1 MDATKLLT
9 EKLALSRELATLR
22 PEIEHLRSQ
31 AASHQTLL
39 AEKLSLQRQLSTAQ
53 VELETEKR
61 TAQRVL
67 AKEGG
72 RQAEDAKLEAQLD
85 SLQTEL
91 AKERRERQKVERE
104 AQKIGADYEG
114 KQTVLESRLEAF
126 KNKLRTTKEQLK
138 ETQIELQTTRASAAA
153 QASSAPVENRVRV
166 GTNNSKKR
174 SFAQLDTDA
183 TIGTPGFLPATKKS
197 KRSSTL
203 LGDKSTFSI
212 TPFLN
217 RTASVAPESPPK
229 AGEDD
234 DDAGEAVHAQEKE
247 GDGAEEDGDG
257 AAEEEAVATEA
268 TPSGNPTKQ
277 NTKNK
282 TKKEVAMKEPAP
294 PTAKAGKPS
303 VKGARARKAKVAPI
317 LEQVQEEGNDEN
329 VPSPSPQGAKVSKL
343 QPKLKSKAVEFSDS
357 TDEPTFIKR
366 KRKILGGGLGKT
378 LFDDDDGDQGKGGD
392 RGLFGGARAFGTL
405 GRTGLGNQKLGARL
419 GGSAGGFGAFS
430 PLKKDRK
437 ASGL

>member
-1 MDATKLLT
+1 MDSTKLLT

-39 AEKLSLQRQLSTAQ
+39 AEKLSLQRQLSTVR

-61 TAQRVL
+61 TTQRVL

-85 SLQTEL
+85 SLQAEL

-104 AQKIGADYEG
+104 AQKIGTEYEG

-126 KNKLRTTKEQLK
+126 RNKLRTTKEQLK
-138 ETQIELQTTRASAAA
+138 ETQVELQTSRASAAT
-153 QASSAPVENRVRV
+153 QASLAPTENSLRA
-166 GTNNSKKR
+166 GGHNSKKR
-174 SFAQLDTDA
+174 SLVQLDTDA
-183 TIGTPGFLPATKKS
+183 TIGTPGFLPAAKKS
-197 KRSSTL
+197 KRGSAL
-203 LGDKSTFSI
+203 PGDKSTFSI

-229 AGEDD
+229 AGEC
-234 DDAGEAVHAQEKE
+234 GEADEGNHAREQEK
-247 GDGAEEDGDG
+247 DV
-257 AAEEEAVATEA
+257 AAEDNVVATEA
-268 TPSGNPTKQ
+268 TPSGKPTKQ
-277 NTKNK
+277 NAKNE
-282 TKKEVAMKEPAP
+282 TKKEPASKKSAASN
-294 PTAKAGKPS
+294 AKGGRSNP
-303 VKGARARKAKVAPI
+303 KGALSRKAKAAST

-329 VPSPSPQGAKVSKL
+329 VPPAGPEEAETSKL
-343 QPKLKSKAVEFSDS
+343 QPKLKSKAVDFSDNA
-357 TDEPTFIKR
+357 DEPTFIKR
-366 KRKILGGGLGKT
+366 KRKILGGGLGRT
-378 LFDDDDGDQGKGGD
+378 LFDDDDADQGKGGD
-392 RGLFGGARAFGTL
+392 RGLFGGARAFGAL
-405 GRTGLGNQKLGARL
+405 GRTGLGNQKFGARL

-437 ASGL
+437 AVGS